1 MKIFLIGIGV
11 LISFMLGVKLGEY
24 KQGKEQDAKV
34 IRIYTNTD
42 EQRHID
48 RAISDLEG
56 NGDVITAQYD
66 SAHIYYR
73 FECTP
78 PCEFPHDTIYFK

>member
-1 MKIFLIGIGV
+1 MKNFLIGLGV
-11 LISFMLGVKLGEY
+11 LISFMLGVDLGEY
-24 KQGKEQDAKV
+24 KQEKEQGVKV

-48 RAISDLEG
+48 RAISDSEG
-56 NGDVITAQYD
+56 NGAVITAQYD

-73 FECTP
+73 FECNP